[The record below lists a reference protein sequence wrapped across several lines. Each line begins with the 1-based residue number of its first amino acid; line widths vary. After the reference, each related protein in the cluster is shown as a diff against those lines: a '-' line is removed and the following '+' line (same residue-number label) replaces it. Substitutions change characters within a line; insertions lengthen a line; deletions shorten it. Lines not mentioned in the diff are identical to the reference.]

1 MIELRPLGI
10 EDYVERYSKPLS
22 SSLEKLWLETF
33 NMGHS
38 SKMMGWALEAEFLK
52 MLVLMTGARRILQL
66 GLFTGFSALAFAE
79 ALPRGGSVIACDTN
93 RETTEFAKRYFAETQ
108 HGEKIQ
114 VKVLPALTFLKVV
127 TGPFDVCYI
136 NADRENYGAYYDACV
151 ELVRPKGLIV
161 VDNMVQS
168 GKVLD
173 PKDEAVVA
181 VDKLNRKI
189 RDDVRVENVLLPV
202 RDGLMLVYKL

>member
-38 SKMMGWALEAEFLK
+38 TKMMGWALEAEFLK
-52 MLVLMTGARRILQL
+52 MLVLMTGARRIMQL

-79 ALPRGGSVIACDTN
+79 ALPRGGTVIACDTN
-93 RETTEFAKRYFAETQ
+93 RETTDFAKHYFAETQ

-114 VKVLPALTFLKVV
+114 LKLLPALTFLKVV
-127 TGPFDVCYI
+127 TGPFDICHI

-151 ELVRPKGLIV
+151 DLVRPRGLIV
-161 VDNMVQS
+161 IDNMVQS

-173 PKDEAVVA
+173 PRDPGVA
-181 VDKLNRKI
+181 EVNALNKKI
-189 RDDVRVENVLLPV
+189 RDDARVENVLLPV
-202 RDGLMLVYKL
+202 RDGLMLVYKV